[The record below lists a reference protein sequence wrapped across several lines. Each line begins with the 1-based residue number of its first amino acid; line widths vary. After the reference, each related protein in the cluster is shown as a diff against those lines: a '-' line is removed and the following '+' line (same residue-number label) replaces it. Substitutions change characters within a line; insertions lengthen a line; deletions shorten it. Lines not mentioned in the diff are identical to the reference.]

1 MDKVYKIIEVV
12 GTSEKNYDDAIK
24 NGIAEASKT
33 LKGMAW
39 FEVKEFRGGLK
50 DGEITQYQAIMKI
63 GFLLI
68 D

>member
-12 GTSEKNYDDAIK
+12 GCSTSNYDDAIK
-24 NGIAEASKT
+24 NAVAEAGKT

-39 FEVKEFRGGLK
+39 FEVKEMRGGLK
-50 DGEITQYQAIMKI
+50 DGQIAEYQAIVRI
-63 GFLLI
+63 GFRLI